1 MMSKKWTEE
10 QDEKLVYDYEHLIM
24 PYLASRLSV
33 IAKKYGVAANYE
45 EFQEDNERMLELM
58 RQGISLINNASGI
71 RKIMR
76 RLDPEKCIE
85 TIDKVGEEPPETFTK
100 GDIDRLFEI
109 RQLLD
114 AFEIFRNDIP
124 KEE

>member
-10 QDEKLVYDYEHLIM
+10 LDEKLVYDYEHLIM

-71 RKIMR
+71 RRIMR
-76 RLDPEKCIE
+76 RLDDGTIVRGFSDPEGWAIGYVPHWSTCPAASEFKR
-85 TIDKVGEEPPETFTK
+85 KK
-100 GDIDRLFEI
+100 
-109 RQLLD
+109 
-114 AFEIFRNDIP
+114 
-124 KEE
+124 

>member
-85 TIDKVGEEPPETFTK
+85 TIDKVGEEPPETFTT